1 MEIEVYRFNVKHEW
15 IDYNGHMNDG
25 EYAKVFSLAVD
36 EWMKQIGLDANFR
49 NNEQYTLFT
58 LEMHL
63 NYLKEAKEN
72 EKLIINF
79 QLLDYDA
86 KRAHV
91 FLVMNNTKGD
101 RVATSEQMLMG
112 MDTKE
117 NKPAPFPSPIM
128 NEIKQIA
135 KSQNHLEKPKEASSI
150 IGIPRK

>member
-1 MEIEVYRFNVKHEW
+1 MEKEIYKFSVKHEW

-36 EWMKQIGLDANFR
+36 EWMKQIGLGADFR

-63 NYLKEAKEN
+63 NYLKEVKEN
-72 EKLIINF
+72 EHLTITL
-79 QLLDYDA
+79 QLLDYDL

-91 FLVMNNTKGD
+91 FLVMQNVKGD

-117 NKPAPFPSPIM
+117 NRPAPFPRPII
-128 NEIKQIA
+128 NKIKQIA
-135 KSQNHLEKPKEASSI
+135 ISQNQMKKPKEASSI